1 MSGLRS
7 WWSFVDDRWGEV
19 WTLVQQHAWLV
30 IESILF
36 ATIIAVGLG
45 IWSHRNAR
53 VKPIVLAIAS
63 VFLTIPSLALFVI
76 FIPFVGLGRTGPL
89 IALTMYSILPVLRN
103 TTVGLEQ
110 VDPAVVEA
118 AKGVGMSSTTRL
130 FRVELPLA
138 LPVIFAGVRVA
149 TLLNTGIAAIATLV
163 QGGGLGDFIKDGLA
177 RYPLPGGI
185 ERIWAGVVFTVLLAL
200 VLDTV
205 ISLVARFTTPRGSTA
220 R

>member
-1 MSGLRS
+1 M
-7 WWSFVDDRWGEV
+7 
-19 WTLVQQHAWLV
+19 
-30 IESILF
+30 
-36 ATIIAVGLG
+36 
-45 IWSHRNAR
+45 
-53 VKPIVLAIAS
+53 
-63 VFLTIPSLALFVI
+63 
-76 FIPFVGLGRTGPL
+76 
-89 IALTMYSILPVLRN
+89 
-103 TTVGLEQ
+103 
-110 VDPAVVEA
+110 VEA

>member
-30 IESILF
+30 IESMLL

-103 TTVGLEQ
+103 TTV
-110 VDPAVVEA
+110 PP
-118 AKGVGMSSTTRL
+118 RL
-130 FRVELPLA
+130 
-138 LPVIFAGVRVA
+138 G
-149 TLLNTGIAAIATLV
+149 
-163 QGGGLGDFIKDGLA
+163 
-177 RYPLPGGI
+177 
-185 ERIWAGVVFTVLLAL
+185 
-200 VLDTV
+200 
-205 ISLVARFTTPRGSTA
+205 
-220 R
+220 